1 MLFRKECKMK
11 TFGEYIKT
19 LRTGRRITM
28 KDLAN
33 QLGITA
39 PYLNDVEK
47 GRRDS
52 FDLEKLNAIAKIFEL
67 SDEETNRLM
76 NLAGEQRNS
85 IAPDLPEYIV
95 GKDYVT
101 AALRKAKDLDVG
113 EKEWLEFIERLSEK
127 GEE

>member
-1 MLFRKECKMK
+1 MT
-11 TFGEYIKT
+11 TFGEYLRT
-19 LRTGRRITM
+19 LRTERRITM
-28 KDLAN
+28 KGLAD
-33 QLGITA
+33 QLGITP

-47 GRRDS
+47 GKRDS
-52 FDLEKLNAIAKIFEL
+52 FDLEKLNTIAKIFEL
-67 SDEETNRLM
+67 SEEETDRLM

-95 GKDYVT
+95 GKDYIT

-113 EKEWLEFIERLSEK
+113 EKEWLEFIEKLSKK